1 MYQPI
6 EKGRLKFQTAYR
18 CNAFP
23 VFVSRLKAKGKPI
36 KLILIAIMRK
46 LAVIAF
52 TLLQNGQDF
61 QPSRYQ

>member
-1 MYQPI
+1 
-6 EKGRLKFQTAYR
+6 
-18 CNAFP
+18 
-23 VFVSRLKAKGKPI
+23 KGKHI

-61 QPSRYQ
+61 QVERYK